1 MAEEIEFLSQ
11 GTITSPA
18 GFTAGAAYG
27 GINKHARFN
36 LDVGLLFSEAPCTAA
51 GVFTQNQVKSAPV
64 LVCQSRLPSNTIRVV
79 VVNSGCANA
88 STGEQGMKDALSTS
102 ESAAGK
108 TGVSAGDVLVASTGV
123 IGRLL
128 PVQLIRQALHE
139 ITLSREGGH
148 ALARAIMTTDTVPK
162 EIAVRAG
169 GFTIGG
175 TVKGAGM
182 IHPNMATMLCFITT
196 DAEVE
201 KGYLEAALRDAA
213 DKSFNMISV
222 DGDTSPNDTVLLLA
236 NGKSGE
242 KVSATSK
249 NCTLFQQALEAVCIY
264 LAKAIARDGEG
275 ATRLI
280 EATVKG
286 AESLFD
292 ARQAARTIISSN
304 LVKTAI
310 HGGDPNWGRIIA
322 AAGRSPARVEESKL
336 ALSICGVPVMKN
348 GAPLKFDG
356 AELSTLI
363 KQKEVA
369 IELNLS
375 LGKYE
380 ATAWGCDLSAEYVS
394 INADY
399 TT

>member
-356 AELSTLI
+356 AKLSTLI